1 MSENQKIIVDACCH
15 VKDAH
20 LKGRCGSG
28 KSACGVLIVD
38 CNGSEFEFSKYLG
51 EKTPPQAE
59 FEGLVFALDKA
70 SEVLNRNKN
79 VDIWMDSELVVN
91 WMNKIYR
98 LKQEHIKP
106 IYDEATQKAQRF
118 TEVQYFHHPRSTQLA
133 QRADALAKTEY
144 EKHNK

>member
-20 LKGRCGSG
+20 IKGRPIIG
-28 KSACGVLIVD
+28 KSACGVIIINS
-38 CNGSEFEFSKYLG
+38 NGEEFEFSKYLG

-79 VDIWMDSELVVN
+79 IDVWMDSELVIK
-91 WMNKIYR
+91 WMNKEYK
-98 LKQEHIKP
+98 LHQDHIKP
-106 IYDEATQKAQRF
+106 IYDEANLKAQRF
-118 TEVQYFHHPRSTQLA
+118 INVQYFHHPRTTQHA
-133 QRADALAKTEY
+133 QRADKLAKAEFDKY
-144 EKHNK
+144 NK